1 MRRAGAASWR
11 FAEDLGQL
19 PHAVLYIRDA
29 MRLPV
34 EPGLAVPPVL
44 TGVIPDRSDRLEAA
58 FARDAAHAWAAWW
71 EDVVELDAR
80 AQLNND
86 MVANVASGQMNN
98 PATSPALNQTPA
110 LRVAA
115 ASLFA
120 EGVEWV
126 ETARRPMLPPACTHP
141 GRFDWQLTREV
152 AEAVADDAAVEIG
165 AISGA
170 VSLLLVEGIW
180 WKRVR
185 PQFALCSVEA
195 ADDPEIARDILRDVF
210 ASGLTTG

>member
-1 MRRAGAASWR
+1 
-11 FAEDLGQL
+11 
-19 PHAVLYIRDA
+19 

-34 EPGLAVPPVL
+34 EPGPGVPPAL
-44 TGVIPDRSDRLEAA
+44 IGEIPDRSDKLEPSV
-58 FARDAAHAWAAWW
+58 ARDAAHAWAAWW

-80 AQLNND
+80 AQLNSD
-86 MVANVASGQMNN
+86 VAANTASGQIGN
-98 PATSPALNQTPA
+98 PGTSPALDQTRA

-120 EGVEWV
+120 ESCEWV
-126 ETARRPMLPPACTHP
+126 ETARRPMLPPARSHP
-141 GRFDWQLTREV
+141 GRFDWQLIREV
-152 AEAVADDAAVEIG
+152 ADAVADDAGVDIG
-165 AISGA
+165 AINGA
-170 VSLLLVEGIW
+170 VSVLLVEGIW

-195 ADDPEIARDILRDVF
+195 ADDSTIAEDIVRDVF